1 MNSLLIQYSLLIY
14 RLRREHLLATV
25 TDIKLF
31 FDNVVSYI
39 KDFTYTSETNDSLDI
54 LTLISDNLATINTL
68 RLFNHPVLINHP
80 IFIYI
85 GRTLEMLLIK
95 SNYIKSIPMKKYEED
110 CFYSISYFV
119 TQICLYENEITQS
132 FYGSISDEII
142 PVTDKINIRD
152 GTINDDSRRSNV
164 ITDKPNLKVIGLLPN
179 APKSRPSED
188 ELCTITKVIHR
199 KHFSNQF
206 IAPTVEKIIESPV
219 PSIPLEDLPLKQ
231 YRDIFLTEAFLNKFV
246 RAIDDLSENEYS
258 PYHVKYKVIDRLVRL
273 CSKLNIDNPL
283 FNSIVKC
290 LCSKFYPQIF
300 TTIQSEQFRFSPK
313 QLFFIYRC
321 SQFIIQHKF
330 QEQEQVPHLLCE
342 TMINVTKPI
351 IEQILTTNDKE
362 NINDIK
368 TAQMTALS
376 HHIKMLNHFAMIRSI
391 RKELLSL
398 PIIDQILSKLE
409 DQSLFD
415 NNGSIANA
423 KHEVIGQSLTLL
435 YNLGV
440 EDEIRSKLKHRNI
453 FSICSKLRLI
463 KDKTIHFMSHFL
475 IIMLD
480 LKTFNDVH
488 EPHLLSKTC
497 VEYIDK
503 CVKEPRLS
511 YEGIKLH
518 RLLKHIE
525 IFVRNDAFTESLA
538 EEKEGILVMTK
549 CVCVINTE
557 EKHLDNQRK
566 EILKRIQQSAVC
578 IIWKLSFYGPT
589 TSKKLKSNDLFIEQL
604 LILLNGTSQKSKQ
617 NADAIIWRLGSEA
630 AIRYEQT
637 EKEKHKQRFKKDT
650 TDEDQLNL
658 TDEWDETI
666 PYDVLISYSNIIN
679 DVILA
684 NKIYNRL
691 SSKGYRVYS
700 EKQGKHRLELIEKA
714 VSKKKPILA
723 CLSSTYRASKICMAE
738 IEYANTHSSPII
750 PVLVEA
756 KYKMQGWLKHVIGGK
771 NPIDLTQK
779 NFNEELLKVFDEIEK
794 TKSLD

>member
-290 LCSKFYPQIF
+290 LCSKFYRQIF

-342 TMINVTKPI
+342 NMINVTKPI
-351 IEQILTTNDKE
+351 IEQILTTNGNFISFFE
-362 NINDIK
+362 INK
-368 TAQMTALS
+368 
-376 HHIKMLNHFAMIRSI
+376 
-391 RKELLSL
+391 
-398 PIIDQILSKLE
+398 
-409 DQSLFD
+409 
-415 NNGSIANA
+415 
-423 KHEVIGQSLTLL
+423 
-435 YNLGV
+435 
-440 EDEIRSKLKHRNI
+440 
-453 FSICSKLRLI
+453 
-463 KDKTIHFMSHFL
+463 
-475 IIMLD
+475 
-480 LKTFNDVH
+480 
-488 EPHLLSKTC
+488 
-497 VEYIDK
+497 
-503 CVKEPRLS
+503 
-511 YEGIKLH
+511 
-518 RLLKHIE
+518 
-525 IFVRNDAFTESLA
+525 
-538 EEKEGILVMTK
+538 
-549 CVCVINTE
+549 
-557 EKHLDNQRK
+557 
-566 EILKRIQQSAVC
+566 
-578 IIWKLSFYGPT
+578 
-589 TSKKLKSNDLFIEQL
+589 
-604 LILLNGTSQKSKQ
+604 ILLERCS
-617 NADAIIWRLGSEA
+617 
-630 AIRYEQT
+630 
-637 EKEKHKQRFKKDT
+637 
-650 TDEDQLNL
+650 
-658 TDEWDETI
+658 
-666 PYDVLISYSNIIN
+666 
-679 DVILA
+679 
-684 NKIYNRL
+684 
-691 SSKGYRVYS
+691 
-700 EKQGKHRLELIEKA
+700 
-714 VSKKKPILA
+714 
-723 CLSSTYRASKICMAE
+723 
-738 IEYANTHSSPII
+738 
-750 PVLVEA
+750 
-756 KYKMQGWLKHVIGGK
+756 
-771 NPIDLTQK
+771 
-779 NFNEELLKVFDEIEK
+779 
-794 TKSLD
+794 